1 MRLTR
6 KFKRRKRLSNR
17 CVLRCGFRVLVSNVS
32 GKSQHLLRQ
41 MMNEIAGPIS
51 RRVGESESIYLARS
65 IRAGVEDQNVSEIR
79 RLKLANTTVYILS

>member
-1 MRLTR
+1 MCFTMR
-6 KFKRRKRLSNR
+6 
-17 CVLRCGFRVLVSNVS
+17 FRVLVSNVS